1 MVHHHSSLSPIEIRI
16 LGYSSLW
23 DAPASWGPVLSVDW
37 PARKDKAE
45 SQRSTGKQK
54 ELRGHVWQKKCALD
68 LLGGHVVQTSH
79 QWLPLPVLNLVP
91 ATQLSEPSVRFQTDF
106 AFTARFYNA
115 DCQIRTSA
123 KDHRAPR
130 FCFHFPNAWAKNG
143 GTCKP
148 TADISSQ
155 RHVAHFRDFGF
166 HSRIICDYLKVSDGG
181 FSQEVISKLPTAWFM
196 EEPRMDRGMK
206 SGDMGKRASLS
217 FIWLTCMLFE
227 FFLAGQ

>member
-1 MVHHHSSLSPIEIRI
+1 MAEEVCFGPFGMARGSNIPSMAAIASLEFSACD
-16 LGYSSLW
+16 S
-23 DAPASWGPVLSVDW
+23 A
-37 PARKDKAE
+37 
-45 SQRSTGKQK
+45 
-54 ELRGHVWQKKCALD
+54 VW
-68 LLGGHVVQTSH
+68 VQCKVS
-79 QWLPLPVLNLVP
+79 N
-91 ATQLSEPSVRFQTDF
+91 RF
-106 AFTARFYNA
+106 AFTAGFYNA